1 MYPGDLVFSRLNAPY
16 GRSCILPNKEEKCII
31 AVDNVVLR
39 TNEDK
44 RYLCY
49 VTQTEGYHKSVED
62 YSNGSTMQR
71 ISRTNLGDIYFPLPT
86 KKEQK
91 LIADFLDEKIDIIDN
106 IICDLDN
113 QIEIA
118 KYNYNYFFTKMIVK
132 ILQTCFKLSCIL
144 LISEIF
150 NYTIINI
157 IAIIYTIIS
166 LFNIYIIISNYKY
179 IIEDIRKTLKLE
191 VSFEIDLNTI
201 SDKLFKGI
209 LNYGK

>member
-1 MYPGDLVFSRLNAPY
+1 M
-16 GRSCILPNKEEKCII
+16 NKT
-31 AVDNVVLR
+31 L
-39 TNEDK
+39 
-44 RYLCY
+44 
-49 VTQTEGYHKSVED
+49 
-62 YSNGSTMQR
+62 
-71 ISRTNLGDIYFPLPT
+71 
-86 KKEQK
+86 
-91 LIADFLDEKIDIIDN
+91 
-106 IICDLDN
+106 LDN
-113 QIEIA
+113 QIEVA

-150 NYTIINI
+150 N
-157 IAIIYTIIS
+157 YTIIS

>member
-1 MYPGDLVFSRLNAPY
+1 M
-16 GRSCILPNKEEKCII
+16 NK
-31 AVDNVVLR
+31 
-39 TNEDK
+39 T
-44 RYLCY
+44 
-49 VTQTEGYHKSVED
+49 H
-62 YSNGSTMQR
+62 
-71 ISRTNLGDIYFPLPT
+71 
-86 KKEQK
+86 
-91 LIADFLDEKIDIIDN
+91 
-106 IICDLDN
+106 LDN

-179 IIEDIRKTLKLE
+179 IIEDIRKTLKNDYDIVVANGQNQLKDKIFRMGTLGFVSERDAITAVGSLE
-191 VSFEIDLNTI
+191 AALHKLGHKFELGKGLAALIEYLN
-201 SDKLFKGI
+201 K
-209 LNYGK
+209 

>member
-1 MYPGDLVFSRLNAPY
+1 M
-16 GRSCILPNKEEKCII
+16 NK
-31 AVDNVVLR
+31 
-39 TNEDK
+39 T
-44 RYLCY
+44 
-49 VTQTEGYHKSVED
+49 H
-62 YSNGSTMQR
+62 
-71 ISRTNLGDIYFPLPT
+71 
-86 KKEQK
+86 
-91 LIADFLDEKIDIIDN
+91 
-106 IICDLDN
+106 LDN

-157 IAIIYTIIS
+157 IYTIKS

-191 VSFEIDLNTI
+191 VSFEIDLNTM

>member
-1 MYPGDLVFSRLNAPY
+1 M
-16 GRSCILPNKEEKCII
+16 NK
-31 AVDNVVLR
+31 
-39 TNEDK
+39 T
-44 RYLCY
+44 
-49 VTQTEGYHKSVED
+49 H
-62 YSNGSTMQR
+62 
-71 ISRTNLGDIYFPLPT
+71 
-86 KKEQK
+86 
-91 LIADFLDEKIDIIDN
+91 
-106 IICDLDN
+106 LDN

-191 VSFEIDLNTI
+191 VSFEIDLNTM
-201 SDKLFKGI
+201 SDKLFEGI

>member
-1 MYPGDLVFSRLNAPY
+1 M
-16 GRSCILPNKEEKCII
+16 NK
-31 AVDNVVLR
+31 
-39 TNEDK
+39 T
-44 RYLCY
+44 
-49 VTQTEGYHKSVED
+49 H
-62 YSNGSTMQR
+62 
-71 ISRTNLGDIYFPLPT
+71 
-86 KKEQK
+86 
-91 LIADFLDEKIDIIDN
+91 
-106 IICDLDN
+106 LDN

-118 KYNYNYFFTKMIVK
+118 KYNYFFTKMIVK

>member
-1 MYPGDLVFSRLNAPY
+1 M
-16 GRSCILPNKEEKCII
+16 NK
-31 AVDNVVLR
+31 
-39 TNEDK
+39 T
-44 RYLCY
+44 
-49 VTQTEGYHKSVED
+49 H
-62 YSNGSTMQR
+62 
-71 ISRTNLGDIYFPLPT
+71 
-86 KKEQK
+86 
-91 LIADFLDEKIDIIDN
+91 
-106 IICDLDN
+106 LDN

-150 NYTIINI
+150 N
-157 IAIIYTIIS
+157 YTIIS

>member
-1 MYPGDLVFSRLNAPY
+1 M
-16 GRSCILPNKEEKCII
+16 NKT
-31 AVDNVVLR
+31 L
-39 TNEDK
+39 
-44 RYLCY
+44 
-49 VTQTEGYHKSVED
+49 
-62 YSNGSTMQR
+62 
-71 ISRTNLGDIYFPLPT
+71 
-86 KKEQK
+86 
-91 LIADFLDEKIDIIDN
+91 
-106 IICDLDN
+106 LDN
-113 QIEIA
+113 QIEAA
-118 KYNYNYFFTKMIVK
+118 KYNYNYFFMKMIVK
-132 ILQTCFKLSCIL
+132 ILQVCFKLASVL

-166 LFNIYIIISNYKY
+166 LFSIYIIISNYKY

>member
-1 MYPGDLVFSRLNAPY
+1 M
-16 GRSCILPNKEEKCII
+16 NK
-31 AVDNVVLR
+31 
-39 TNEDK
+39 T
-44 RYLCY
+44 
-49 VTQTEGYHKSVED
+49 H
-62 YSNGSTMQR
+62 
-71 ISRTNLGDIYFPLPT
+71 
-86 KKEQK
+86 
-91 LIADFLDEKIDIIDN
+91 
-106 IICDLDN
+106 LDN

-150 NYTIINI
+150 NYTII
-157 IAIIYTIIS
+157 S

-191 VSFEIDLNTI
+191 VSFEIDLNTM

>member
-1 MYPGDLVFSRLNAPY
+1 M
-16 GRSCILPNKEEKCII
+16 NK
-31 AVDNVVLR
+31 
-39 TNEDK
+39 T
-44 RYLCY
+44 
-49 VTQTEGYHKSVED
+49 H
-62 YSNGSTMQR
+62 
-71 ISRTNLGDIYFPLPT
+71 
-86 KKEQK
+86 
-91 LIADFLDEKIDIIDN
+91 
-106 IICDLDN
+106 LDN

-150 NYTIINI
+150 NYIIINI

-166 LFNIYIIISNYKY
+166 LFNIYISNYKY

>member
-1 MYPGDLVFSRLNAPY
+1 M
-16 GRSCILPNKEEKCII
+16 NK
-31 AVDNVVLR
+31 
-39 TNEDK
+39 T
-44 RYLCY
+44 
-49 VTQTEGYHKSVED
+49 H
-62 YSNGSTMQR
+62 
-71 ISRTNLGDIYFPLPT
+71 
-86 KKEQK
+86 
-91 LIADFLDEKIDIIDN
+91 
-106 IICDLDN
+106 LDN

-132 ILQTCFKLSCIL
+132 TCFKLSCIL

-150 NYTIINI
+150 NYIIINI

>member
-1 MYPGDLVFSRLNAPY
+1 M
-16 GRSCILPNKEEKCII
+16 NK
-31 AVDNVVLR
+31 
-39 TNEDK
+39 T
-44 RYLCY
+44 
-49 VTQTEGYHKSVED
+49 H
-62 YSNGSTMQR
+62 
-71 ISRTNLGDIYFPLPT
+71 
-86 KKEQK
+86 
-91 LIADFLDEKIDIIDN
+91 
-106 IICDLDN
+106 LDN
-113 QIEIA
+113 QIEAA
-118 KYNYNYFFTKMIVK
+118 KYNYNYFFMKMIVK
-132 ILQTCFKLSCIL
+132 ILQVCFKLASVL

-166 LFNIYIIISNYKY
+166 LFSIYIIISNYKY